1 MLETTVTLF
10 YRSSCIYVNVNNKIL
25 DNDKSWFLQV
35 VFCLL
40 QDLGNQNRV
49 SQLWRFSVFKIPI
62 VTVNRTSE
70 SSILNSLI
78 YFYILM
84 DNERVSG
91 APR

>member
-70 SSILNSLI
+70 SSLNPLI

>member
-70 SSILNSLI
+70 SSILNPLI

>member
-49 SQLWRFSVFKIPI
+49 SQLWRFSVFNIAI

-70 SSILNSLI
+70 SSILNPLI

-91 APR
+91 APK